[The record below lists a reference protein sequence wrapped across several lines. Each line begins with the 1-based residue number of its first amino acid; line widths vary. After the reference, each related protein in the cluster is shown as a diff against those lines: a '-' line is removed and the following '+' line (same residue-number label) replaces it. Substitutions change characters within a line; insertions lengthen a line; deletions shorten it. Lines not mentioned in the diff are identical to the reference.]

1 MCAAALKE
9 RTSCILAGGQTEAQ
23 ASSQVHVVLP
33 IDKWHFAHKGVTQIT
48 SCSLQVKN
56 KFILALCFSF
66 LFMLVEVVGGYFANR
81 SVPPD
86 FCIGKGGTPQQY
98 SHQIR
103 LLCSLA
109 IMTDAAHLLSDVGG
123 FAVAIFAAQYA
134 SKRSQQS
141 HTFG

>member
-1 MCAAALKE
+1 
-9 RTSCILAGGQTEAQ
+9 
-23 ASSQVHVVLP
+23 
-33 IDKWHFAHKGVTQIT
+33 
-48 SCSLQVKN
+48 
-56 KFILALCFSF
+56 
-66 LFMLVEVVGGYFANR
+66 MLVEVVGGYFANR

-86 FCIGKGGTPQQY
+86 FCIGKRGTPQQY

-103 LLCSLA
+103 LFCSLA